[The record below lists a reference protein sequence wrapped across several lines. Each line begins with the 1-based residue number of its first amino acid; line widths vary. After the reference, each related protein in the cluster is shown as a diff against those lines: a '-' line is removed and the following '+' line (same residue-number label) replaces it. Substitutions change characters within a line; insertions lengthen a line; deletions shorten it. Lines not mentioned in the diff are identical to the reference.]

1 MNSEDYKNYLE
12 INELASKCRRKWNI
26 NIDESI
32 DMFSLSINKIKNL
45 TIVFKKMENNLSG
58 ASLKLTNENIIFV
71 NSIHTKGRQSFTIAH
86 EIYHLK
92 YDDKTFNLC
101 GIKSDDEIEKRADLF
116 ASCLLMPHDAIER
129 YKIDNNIKKWN
140 LDSIIDAEQYFQ
152 ISHQAL
158 LWRIRYY
165 LDDIEYDEY
174 MSYKKNIKYNA
185 LIRGYDLSLYTPYLN
200 KEYLTIGNYIKL
212 TELAFENELI
222 SCGKKDELLLDAF
235 CEHMVYN
242 FNDNESLEWE

>member
-26 NIDESI
+26 NIDKSI

-101 GIKSDDEIEKRADLF
+101 GIKSDDEIEKRSRVQKRGAF
-116 ASCLLMPHDAIER
+116 SSS
-129 YKIDNNIKKWN
+129 K
-140 LDSIIDAEQYFQ
+140 
-152 ISHQAL
+152 HQQ
-158 LWRIRYY
+158 
-165 LDDIEYDEY
+165 
-174 MSYKKNIKYNA
+174 
-185 LIRGYDLSLYTPYLN
+185 
-200 KEYLTIGNYIKL
+200 LT
-212 TELAFENELI
+212 
-222 SCGKKDELLLDAF
+222 
-235 CEHMVYN
+235 
-242 FNDNESLEWE
+242 